1 MHLLQGNAK
10 NKKQALA
17 VANLYSKDELHP
29 IATMITIMVVVV
41 VTTNTDVFLD
51 VYSSPLNALSHPPCR
66 KDYL

>member
-10 NKKQALA
+10 NNKQALA

-29 IATMITIMVVVV
+29 IATMITIMVV
-41 VTTNTDVFLD
+41 TTNTDVFLD
-51 VYSSPLNALSHPPCR
+51 VCSGPLNALSHSPCR